1 MKKLIVSFILFL
13 SLFSCH
19 KHEEESTAYIVEIQ
33 IIRPTQGQTSPKN
46 TALPIAV
53 ILTREHDQIIHN
65 LKVEVINTTTNK
77 TEIVEEKHFHVNGTL
92 NYSTNNYIP
101 KSSGSY
107 TLRITSTNDDKLEPN
122 TKEVNF
128 TIN

>member
-1 MKKLIVSFILFL
+1 MKNIFSSFFIFVVLI
-13 SLFSCH
+13 SCH
-19 KHEEESTAYIVEIQ
+19 KHDDDGTSYIVDIQ

-53 ILTREHDQIIHN
+53 IITREHDQIIHN

-77 TEIVEEKHFHVNGTL
+77 TETVEEKHYHVNGTL

-101 KSSGSY
+101 NSSGSY

>member
-1 MKKLIVSFILFL
+1 MKNPIGAFILL
-13 SLFSCH
+13 LILLSCH
-19 KHEEESTAYIVEIQ
+19 KHDDENTTYIVDIQ
-33 IIRPTQGQTSPKN
+33 IVRPTPGQTSSKN
-46 TALPIAV
+46 AVLPIAA
-53 ILTREHDQIIHN
+53 IITREHDQVIHN
-65 LKVEVINTTTNK
+65 VKVEVINTSNNT
-77 TEIVEEKHFHVNGTL
+77 TEIIEEKHFHTSGSV

-101 KSSGSY
+101 KTSGSY